1 MKCPF
6 LIKRKDV
13 YDDDGKK
20 IDEEVELLACMKNEC
35 MVYDGATK
43 LCSLLSSNMKT
54 GVLIDDYKKGV
65 KELKDEFS
73 RGADVMGEGFSTTGG
88 KLLDEIVSRLD
99 VQKKQIEVIILGF
112 DKLQE
117 AFSSKFEEL
126 NSGLKDFGDGVAG
139 RLATLGEVVEK
150 QADGLR
156 TTVLSLEQRLT
167 ELNSNS
173 VRASDALLD
182 GINGLAERMGEEISG
197 LKTLSVDT
205 VNGALG
211 DMVAKI
217 DDLGR
222 LLSGLFETAGTQ
234 SQTLI
239 DKMASIDD
247 IMKTAINELRFDM
260 SSTVDSFHEKLSGHI
275 EGVKSEITGLKAG
288 QVASLEGLRHDFTEV
303 RSLFDKAASN
313 LESMAALMENLNK
326 NYLESLGKIAGLAE
340 GMRTGVA
347 EVGDSIT
354 NSMKDLTSQTS
365 DRLGAVGEQ
374 YQKTLN
380 AVEQSVDKFEELNK
394 RIAEMTTTIT
404 GEFRESLDRQT
415 KVSEYTEE
423 ILQSIRNFL
432 QKQEDRF
439 EREQELNKKKVA
451 LDHFDRA
458 TLYFYR
464 GNYELALN
472 EIDRALEI
480 DKTAEYLNV
489 KGLVLAELG
498 KYDDSK
504 KTYLEA
510 IKIEPEFSE
519 LHNNLGL
526 LYLRMKNVNEAA
538 LSFEESV
545 KKNVNNVGA
554 YVNLGRALIE
564 LERYDEALKAYNR
577 ALQIDPSNQEARE
590 AVKLYEEGKIGG

>member
-211 DMVAKI
+211 DLVAKI

-234 SQTLI
+234 SQTLM

-439 EREQELNKKKVA
+439 EKEQELNKKKVA

>member
-6 LIKRKDV
+6 LIKRRDV

-35 MVYDGATK
+35 MVYDSATK

-65 KELKDEFS
+65 KELRDEFS

-117 AFSSKFEEL
+117 AFSGKFEEL
-126 NSGLKDFGDGVAG
+126 NTSLKDFGDGVAG

-156 TTVLSLEQRLT
+156 ATVISLQDRLT
-167 ELNSNS
+167 ELSANS
-173 VRASDALLD
+173 VRASDALLA
-182 GINGLAERMGEEISG
+182 GINGVAERMGEGMSG
-197 LKTLSVDT
+197 LKTLSAET
-205 VNGALG
+205 VNSAVNG
-211 DMVAKI
+211 MTAKI
-217 DDLGR
+217 DELSR
-222 LLSGLFETAGTQ
+222 LLSGLFEAAGAQ

-239 DKMASIDD
+239 DKMTSIDD
-247 IMKTAINELRFDM
+247 VMKTAISELRFDM
-260 SSTVDSFHEKLSGHI
+260 SSTADSFREELSGYL
-275 EGVKSEITGLKAG
+275 EGVKSEITGLKTG
-288 QVASLEGLRHDFTEV
+288 QAASLEGLRGDFTDV
-303 RSLFDKAASN
+303 RSLFTKAASN

-326 NYLESLGKIAGLAE
+326 NYLESLGKIAALAE

-354 NSMKDLTSQTS
+354 NSMKDLTDQAS
-365 DRLGAVGEQ
+365 DRLGAVGKQ
-374 YQKTLN
+374 YEKTLS
-380 AVEQSVDKFEELNK
+380 AVEKSADKFEDLNK
-394 RIAEMTTTIT
+394 RIAEMTATIT

-415 KVSEYTEE
+415 KLSEYTEE
-423 ILQSIRNFL
+423 ILQSIRTFL
-432 QKQEDRF
+432 QKEEERF
-439 EREQELNKKKVA
+439 EKEQELSRKKVA

-489 KGLVLAELG
+489 KGLVLTELG

-526 LYLRMKNVNEAA
+526 LYLKMKNVNEAA

-545 KKNVNNVGA
+545 KKNVNNVAA
-554 YVNLGRALIE
+554 YVNLGKALIE
-564 LERYDEALKAYNR
+564 LEKYDEALKAYNR
-577 ALQIDPSNQEARE
+577 ALQIDPSNQEARD
-590 AVKLYEEGKIGG
+590 AVKLYKEGKIEA